1 MNGTRVHE
9 QMKATEQHCQY
20 DVFILVIIFNMSRRE
35 FVPVVSHQLES
46 LLNAHDI
53 KSLT

>member
-35 FVPVVSHQLES
+35 FVVSHQLES